1 VDLRRL
7 GSSSSTHPAL
17 YPAQSKPFVLT
28 WQVVLALVLTIQIY
42 ANELFN
48 LRLKSFC
55 PEWLNVDR
63 SAHRHLNFWLGH
75 ARYGGP
81 TRGHH
86 QISNSI
92 ESIGER
98 IRSNI
103 AAANGANTTDP
114 VTKAAVIGTGY
125 LLTTTFTTEQAI
137 PASSI
142 WPPAVDCLKVQCS
155 PTQRETYDLLA
166 WRAQLKQ
173 SMPGGA
179 GNISGDSHNG
189 FSVTVMWFDKTS
201 VQGDDAQFIDTSIS
215 NEVCPATRSTPNPAA
230 DRFCCPASVGAPDG
244 VRCYNSKI
252 LP

>member
-1 VDLRRL
+1 MQMNYLTS
-7 GSSSSTHPAL
+7 GSKAS
-17 YPAQSKPFVLT
+17 AQSGSTLIEVLIAILIFGLGMLGM
-28 WQVVLALVLTIQIY
+28 VGLLAATTKYQSG
-42 ANELFN
+42 N
-48 LRLKSFC
+48 L
-55 PEWLNVDR
+55 
-63 SAHRHLNFWLGH
+63 
-75 ARYGGP
+75 ARV
-81 TRGHH
+81 